1 MKTIEEIGNFGDL
14 PLDVLVE
21 LDRKILKVR
30 EILALEKG
38 NVIKMNRSAG
48 ENLDIIVSG
57 ALLAFGE
64 IVIIESSMGVRIT
77 DFNIEE

>member
-1 MKTIEEIGNFGDL
+1 MKAIEEIGHFSDV

-21 LDRKILKVR
+21 LDRKTMTVRDILSLDK
-30 EILALEKG
+30 
-38 NVIKMNRSAG
+38 NSVIKMNRSAG
-48 ENLDIIVSG
+48 ENLDVIVGG

-77 DFNIEE
+77 DFNNEE

>member
-1 MKTIEEIGNFGDL
+1 LDL
-14 PLDVLVE
+14 
-21 LDRKILKVR
+21 
-30 EILALEKG
+30 
-38 NVIKMNRSAG
+38 
-48 ENLDIIVSG
+48 IVGG

>member
-1 MKTIEEIGNFGDL
+1 MKIIDEIGHFSDI

-21 LDRKILKVR
+21 LDRKVMTVRDILS
-30 EILALEKG
+30 LDKG

-48 ENLDIIVSG
+48 ENLDLIVGG

>member
-1 MKTIEEIGNFGDL
+1 MTTIEEIGHFSDV

-21 LDRKILKVR
+21 LDRKILTVR
-30 EILALEKG
+30 EILALDKG
-38 NVIKMNRSAG
+38 SVIKMNRSAG
-48 ENLDIIVSG
+48 ENLDVVVSG

>member
-1 MKTIEEIGNFGDL
+1 MKPLEAIGHFSDL
-14 PLDVLVE
+14 PLDVLIE
-21 LDRKILKVR
+21 LDRKVMTVR

-38 NVIKMNRSAG
+38 SVIKMNRSAG
-48 ENLDIIVSG
+48 ENLDVVVGG

-64 IVIIESSMGVRIT
+64 IVIIESTMGVRIT

>member
-1 MKTIEEIGNFGDL
+1 MKIIEEIGHFSDI

-21 LDRKILKVR
+21 LDRKVMAIR
-30 EILALEKG
+30 DILALDKG
-38 NVIKMNRSAG
+38 HVIKMNRSAG
-48 ENLDIIVSG
+48 ENLDLIVGG